1 MSTLPPVFR
10 YKIQPL
16 EINVGSGAKFEC
28 EIEDAPNV
36 NFKWF
41 KSGTSIK
48 ESSNCCILS
57 RQLTSSLELLS
68 PTKADSGEYNCKA
81 TNQHG
86 SDTCAAKLTVIEMY
100 PPVFS
105 TMPDPMTLYVG
116 KQASFQCVVTGSSP
130 MTIVWHKDNIA
141 VSSWGN
147 YQIASEKTKYS
158 LQIKNLQL
166 IDQGTYI
173 YKALNSVGT
182 ATCSSELR
190 VINKPSFVKTFETSV
205 SSAIGNT
212 LRLEGQEDEDTGV
225 SITWIK
231 DGKKL
236 HRTMDCIQSSEENVV
251 VLEITKAKLKEP
263 QMIMGVQLVL

>member
-1 MSTLPPVFR
+1 
-10 YKIQPL
+10 
-16 EINVGSGAKFEC
+16 
-28 EIEDAPNV
+28 EIEEAPNV

-41 KSGTSIK
+41 KSGTSIE
-48 ESSNCCILS
+48 ESANCCILS

-86 SDTCAAKLTVIEMY
+86 CDTCAAKLTVTGESSVSFNIIY
-100 PPVFS
+100 S
-105 TMPDPMTLYVG
+105 TVS
-116 KQASFQCVVTGSSP
+116 SFQCVVTGSLP

-147 YQIASEKTKYS
+147 YQITSDKTKYS

-166 IDQGTYI
+166 IDQGTYLC
-173 YKALNSVGT
+173 KASNSVGT

-212 LRLEGQEDEDTGV
+212 LRLEGQVDKDTGV
-225 SITWIK
+225 TITWIK

-236 HRTMDCIQSSEENVV
+236 HQTMDCKQSFEEKVV
-251 VLEITKAKLKEP
+251 VLEITKAKLKDSVKYVRTP
-263 QMIMGVQLVL
+263 MMLVKSPLRHWPNLKVGIVGK